1 MKVDRLKCLI
11 VFVSLGFSTL
21 YADGL
26 LYKNRDTVLNLLLN
40 NSILLK
46 DVDDIYKK
54 DRALVLKTV
63 DAYNY
68 DDIDE
73 SLKSDKE
80 ILRKAIEKGYDLR
93 KADENMS
100 LDRDLVLSSVKNNN
114 NNFEY
119 AKDIFKKDKDFVF
132 EVLGACYHNLMY
144 ADESLRKDR
153 EFILKIIKLYP
164 YAFEYADESIKD
176 KELALIAEKQADY
189 LNMASLKKNGQGL
202 DLVDENITDNREFV
216 TEVIKKNPMAYRS
229 VSPRLKKDKE
239 LLLLAFKSINDYGIY
254 NMLMYADDT
263 LKSDKEL
270 VLKILKLNSDQYK
283 FIAPELKKDN
293 DFILSIIKK
302 TGKGLEYA
310 TKEQRSDK
318 SLIIEAL
325 KLNTWAFSE
334 ADNSLKRD
342 RAFILDEVAKVDYT
356 NFIFSIDKSLLKD
369 KSFVYELFKRN
380 FFVENS
386 PFYSDKALILK
397 LINDTNGSVSL
408 SYIDKNLF
416 KDESFMLTAIKKAGQ
431 GLKYATKEQ
440 QNDKA
445 LVLKAISHENF
456 DDSEFVGKSLL
467 KDREFILKAIK
478 INSNVME
485 YLSDTLKDNREFA
498 LKVVAINSFNI
509 LFIYLSD

>member
-1 MKVDRLKCLI
+1 MRANRLKWLI
-11 VFVSLGFSTL
+11 VFVSLGFNIL

-26 LYKNRDTVLNLLLN
+26 IYKNRDTVLKLLLN
-40 NSILLK
+40 NSISLK
-46 DVDDIYKK
+46 DVDDMYKK

-80 ILRKAIEKGYDLR
+80 ILRKVIEKGYDLR

-176 KELALIAEKQADY
+176 KELALIAEKQANY

-263 LKSDKEL
+263 LKSDKTF
-270 VLKILKLNSDQYK
+270 IWKL
-283 FIAPELKKDN
+283 
-293 DFILSIIKK
+293 
-302 TGKGLEYA
+302 
-310 TKEQRSDK
+310 
-318 SLIIEAL
+318 
-325 KLNTWAFSE
+325 
-334 ADNSLKRD
+334 
-342 RAFILDEVAKVDYT
+342 
-356 NFIFSIDKSLLKD
+356 
-369 KSFVYELFKRN
+369 
-380 FFVENS
+380 
-386 PFYSDKALILK
+386 
-397 LINDTNGSVSL
+397 
-408 SYIDKNLF
+408 
-416 KDESFMLTAIKKAGQ
+416 
-431 GLKYATKEQ
+431 
-440 QNDKA
+440 
-445 LVLKAISHENF
+445 
-456 DDSEFVGKSLL
+456 
-467 KDREFILKAIK
+467 IK
-478 INSNVME
+478 INPDYIMPYLNPEFQDDEEIVSYLIKYDHSTME
-485 YLSDTLKDNREFA
+485 YASDRLKNSREFA
-498 LKVVAINSFNI
+498 LKLIQKDPNNIN
-509 LFIYLSD
+509 YLENFQHDPKFLEITLNEGYGLKYSKKEIKNWL